1 MFLGVNGMISR
12 IDAANQ
18 AVKSAG
24 KSNQAMKRSFEL
36 GIATVSEVL
45 DEQKLFSE
53 AKRHHQKALHDYI
66 TTKARLLHLSG
77 KLDEGFLHK
86 MNKWLM

>member
-1 MFLGVNGMISR
+1 MNR
-12 IDAANQ
+12 
-18 AVKSAG
+18 
-24 KSNQAMKRSFEL
+24 R
-36 GIATVSEVL
+36 
-45 DEQKLFSE
+45 LFSE